1 MGFRDFVR
9 ELFESA
15 GFIVADGFCEGD
27 IKVPSSAVYAVLR
40 IDSKRHGSVCCDL
53 SGNRYGEIH
62 YTAIVQAYSDSCG
75 IDALDKA
82 LEKLQAHTLDDS
94 YQGARLEI
102 QSPCY
107 DSKAGR
113 IRRDVKLCA
122 YELYTI

>member
-9 ELFESA
+9 ELFEDA

-40 IDSKRHGSVCCDL
+40 IDSKRQGAVCSDL
-53 SGNRYGEIH
+53 SGNRYKET
-62 YTAIVQAYSDSCG
+62 YCTAIVQAYSDNCG

-82 LEKLQAHTLDDS
+82 LEKLQGHTLSES

-122 YELYTI
+122 YELYAI